1 MKVKDVMIYLA
12 LASYLVYLVI
22 MVGFWVYMAHMAFAL
37 NLYTQSA
44 ILTGLFFAGCLFRE
58 LGNAFRKT
66 LKEGEE

>member
-1 MKVKDVMIYLA
+1 
-12 LASYLVYLVI
+12 